1 MEIGDW
7 LISNLPLS
15 IMAQK
20 IGSKLLWQQG
30 DGWRLRLD
38 TLQLPDGRT
47 TQKGAIEHPGAV
59 VLVPLRPSPDGP
71 EVLMLRQYRHVLDT
85 EILELPAGTRG
96 WDEPWL
102 TCAQRELREE
112 TGHRAATF
120 TSLGQ
125 VWPAPGLSDE
135 LMQLYLA
142 ENLTPAP
149 LPGDE
154 DEAIE
159 VVAMPLAEL
168 ETMAWD
174 GRLLDGKSVVAILR
188 AAQQLAQRKNGA
200 I

>member
-1 MEIGDW
+1 MGIGDE
-7 LISNLPLS
+7 LIANRQSPPLL
-15 IMAQK
+15 MAQK

-59 VLVPLRPSPDGP
+59 VLVPLRQSSTGP
-71 EVLMLRQYRHVLDT
+71 EVLMLRQYRHVLDSV
-85 EILELPAGTRG
+85 ILELPAGTRG

-112 TGHRAATF
+112 TGHRAEVF

-125 VWPAPGLSDE
+125 IWPAPGLSDE

-168 ETMAWD
+168 EKMAWD

-188 AAQQLAQRKNGA
+188 TAHLLAQR
-200 I
+200 